1 MMDPFIRM
9 GMYINKKAGFNPPF
23 LTNGF
28 PIIEKPLFLP
38 YKNRK
43 FLIMSQLF
51 TAIVFFK
58 PEKQISPRKYRNIQN
73 VNKLLKFCLNSG
85 AWYVNLYDKRS
96 GKFEARKYVTEAL

>member
-1 MMDPFIRM
+1 MEI
-9 GMYINKKAGFNPPF
+9 YINKRQGFNPAL

-43 FLIMSQLF
+43 FLIISQIF

-58 PEKQISPRKYRNIQN
+58 PEKQISPRKYRNINNVQN
-73 VNKLLKFCLNSG
+73 FLKFCLKSD
-85 AWYVNLYDKRS
+85 AWYINLYDKRS